1 MTILALL
8 LAPSSL
14 ALHHSPLLRQSRAVQ
29 RSSSALPARMIALDP
44 LVASEMNERFD
55 LPLLS
60 GLQGKAML
68 VEKSDIPTKAQ
79 VRQAV
84 PKHCFERDTA
94 KSMMYAVISVAQ
106 SARQHGQSGPLAVP
120 GFGSRSSSG
129 RAWWLGAARQSQ
141 GEAQPLGPQ
150 LLPRLIERA
159 ALQSRRSHHR
169 L

>member
-14 ALHHSPLLRQSRAVQ
+14 ALHHSPLLRQSRAVL

-106 SARQHGQSGPLAVP
+106 SA
-120 GFGSRSSSG
+120 
-129 RAWWLGAARQSQ
+129 
-141 GEAQPLGPQ
+141 
-150 LLPRLIERA
+150 
-159 ALQSRRSHHR
+159 
-169 L
+169 